1 MVFISPFLL
10 YNTRPLIFYLLMQI
24 GIFCLPTSSVIPL
37 HDHPGMTVLSKV
49 LYGSMHVKSYD
60 WIEPAC
66 STRSN
71 KPDDFPGLLLS
82 F

>member
-1 MVFISPFLL
+1 MVFISPFPL

-66 STRSN
+66 LTRSN